1 MQVLSTDAVCAA
13 AQRHGD
19 YFIRQLAEHLPD
31 GSAQDIR
38 SLCDHIRSPQFQQ
51 MTQVFHNAL
60 VTGQL
65 EGVMPSFGLNPIV
78 ASPYYGG
85 GV

>member
-13 AQRHGD
+13 VQRNGQD
-19 YFIRQLAEHLPD
+19 FVRQLAEYLPEEN
-31 GSAQDIR
+31 
-38 SLCDHIRSPQFQQ
+38 CDVQSICENIRSPQFQQ

-60 VTGQL
+60 ATGQL

-78 ASPYYGG
+78 ANPYYGG